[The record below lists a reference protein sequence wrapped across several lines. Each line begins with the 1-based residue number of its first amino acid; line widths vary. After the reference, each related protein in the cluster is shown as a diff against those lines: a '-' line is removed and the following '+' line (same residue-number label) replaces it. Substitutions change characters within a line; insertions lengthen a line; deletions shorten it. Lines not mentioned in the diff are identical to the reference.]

1 MSPGE
6 GIRKE
11 PTMSWSGDNVIDPRA
26 ETSAVA
32 AAPEAATGTRGG
44 VLASA
49 RVRGAWLAFAVVVV
63 ALAAS
68 SAYGYL
74 FADPDVAVAMD
85 RAMRPWYGNWPAAVF
100 SVALFTAF
108 VLGLLR
114 SPRPRAWRHLGVAE
128 AYLVA
133 LFAEMY
139 GVPLTI
145 YLLGSVLGA
154 ELGFGMLEGHLWAV
168 LLDRLGLLSLPRA
181 VALVMATSSVLIVV
195 GLALMVAG
203 WWQVWRARGE
213 LVTGGLYRFAR
224 HPQYAGL
231 LLLVLGFFVQWPTL
245 PTALLLPV
253 LVAVYLKQA
262 RREEAEL
269 EARFGGRYRHY
280 RDGTPMLLPG
290 WPMPRAL

>member
-1 MSPGE
+1 
-6 GIRKE
+6 
-11 PTMSWSGDNVIDPRA
+11 MSWSGDDVIDPRA
-26 ETSAVA
+26 EMSAVS
-32 AAPEAATGTRGG
+32 AAPEAATAAHGG
-44 VLASA
+44 RLAS
-49 RVRGAWLAFAVVVV
+49 VRGKGAWLVFAVLV
-63 ALAAS
+63 AAFAAS

-74 FADPDVAVAMD
+74 FADPEIAVAMD

-139 GVPLTI
+139 GVPLTV

-168 LLDRLGLLSLPRA
+168 LLERVGLISLPRA

-195 GLALMVAG
+195 GLALMFAG
-203 WWQVWRARGE
+203 WWQVWRTRGE

-231 LLLVLGFFVQWPTL
+231 LLLVLAFFVQWPTL
-245 PTALLLPV
+245 PTAALLPV
-253 LVAVYLKQA
+253 VFLVYLRQA

-269 EARFGGRYRHY
+269 EARFGERYRRY
-280 RDGTPMLLPG
+280 REHTPGFLPL
-290 WPMPRAL
+290 WHA